1 MTMFREV
8 ADIQTPEMLNLPVP
22 KAQFD
27 IISVPA
33 SDEQEKMIQS
43 LGERA
48 EKIRNREVEPHEDNM
63 LKITSDGRKLALD
76 QRLMNPLLPEHEGSK
91 VNACIEQVYKLWE
104 ESASIKGTQLLFC
117 DLSTPTADSK
127 NIKDDVITNSE
138 DALVFHNIYEDIK
151 RKLVRKGIP
160 SNEIAF
166 IHDAKT
172 DTQRKEL
179 FAKTRQGSV
188 RILLGSTS
196 KMGAGTNVQ
205 DLIVALHD
213 LDCPW
218 RPRDL
223 EQRRGRGIRQG
234 NINETVHVIRYV
246 TEGTF
251 DAYLYQTIEKKQQF
265 ISQILTGKT
274 PQRSMEEIDDAVM
287 EYAAIK
293 AIACGDPKIM
303 ERCNLELEVNKL
315 NMLKASYQ
323 NQIYELQD
331 SIIKTYPEQI
341 ALNKE
346 IIQLTQKD
354 ILLRDQHPLPEG
366 DEFIGME
373 LGGVHYHDKAEAGNM
388 LLLLCRKHTSSEPV
402 LIGNYRGFDMKVS
415 FQQFNAEYMLTLAH
429 GWEYAVSLGSDKSG
443 NLTRINNAL
452 NGIEKIKEKAETT
465 LSLVQSQLETAKMEV
480 NKPFEHE
487 DKLQEKSRR
496 LAKLTIELKLDE
508 KEPSVIDENEID
520 TVDDRETNRRSRQR
534 ER

>member
-1 MTMFREV
+1 
-8 ADIQTPEMLNLPVP
+8 
-22 KAQFD
+22 
-27 IISVPA
+27 
-33 SDEQEKMIQS
+33 
-43 LGERA
+43 
-48 EKIRNREVEPHEDNM
+48 
-63 LKITSDGRKLALD
+63 
-76 QRLMNPLLPEHEGSK
+76 
-91 VNACIEQVYKLWE
+91 
-104 ESASIKGTQLLFC
+104 
-117 DLSTPTADSK
+117 
-127 NIKDDVITNSE
+127 
-138 DALVFHNIYEDIK
+138 
-151 RKLVRKGIP
+151 
-160 SNEIAF
+160 
-166 IHDAKT
+166 
-172 DTQRKEL
+172 
-179 FAKTRQGSV
+179 
-188 RILLGSTS
+188 
-196 KMGAGTNVQ
+196 
-205 DLIVALHD
+205 
-213 LDCPW
+213 
-218 RPRDL
+218 
-223 EQRRGRGIRQG
+223 
-234 NINETVHVIRYV
+234 
-246 TEGTF
+246 
-251 DAYLYQTIEKKQQF
+251 
-265 ISQILTGKT
+265 
-274 PQRSMEEIDDAVM
+274 MEEIDDAVM

-465 LSLVQSQLETAKMEV
+465 LSLVQS
-480 NKPFEHE
+480 
-487 DKLQEKSRR
+487 
-496 LAKLTIELKLDE
+496 
-508 KEPSVIDENEID
+508 
-520 TVDDRETNRRSRQR
+520 
-534 ER
+534 